1 MHPEAETVTSS
12 SSRSV
17 PTDGR
22 PRSFPACDSCGN
34 VTPRHLQKRFR
45 KAKLKRN
52 ATVKRRIMRKAKF
65 NIGDVVRHRVY
76 PFRGVIFD
84 VDAEFSNTEEW
95 WLSIP
100 EEIRPRKDQPFYHL
114 LAENAEEGEY
124 IAYVSEQNLVP
135 DTSGEPVHHSQV
147 EDFFTAFDPERNAYE
162 MPAEAIN

>member
-1 MHPEAETVTSS
+1 M
-12 SSRSV
+12 
-17 PTDGR
+17 G
-22 PRSFPACDSCGN
+22 DSCWN
-34 VTPRHLQKRFR
+34 VTPQHLQKRFR
-45 KAKLKRN
+45 RAKLAET
-52 ATVKRRIMRKAKF
+52 ATVRRRIMRKAKF

-100 EEIRPRKDQPFYHL
+100 AEIRPRKDQPFYHL
-114 LAENAEEGEY
+114 LAENPEEGEY

-162 MPAEAIN
+162 MPAEVIN